1 VSHIVQPFANYKRL
15 GVMLVVLCACANSL
29 GWSQT
34 ISHTV
39 SASAAAVEA
48 TGSKEILGQV
58 ILAANP
64 SGGGTQITQASSLRF
79 WYEGV
84 PITNRFEGALSANPA
99 TGLISHPD
107 GITVQLSGGYVSAA
121 VNATVSNTLVNDAL
135 TGILTLNLPGGL
147 AISAGDAIRISGI
160 RASILGKVE
169 GDGIRC
175 LFTAFPS
182 NSHLL
187 SVGFATVGLV
197 VDHSLRILSPGSL
210 PDGLLGTAYLQTLL
224 ATGGTPPYTWRLTAG
239 SLSNIPLFLNAVS
252 GVLSGGPTQGGR
264 FTFTI
269 EVCDSQKAMAKRDFT
284 LSVQGISLDHGGL
297 HFGEAAVGT
306 SVTDTITVSN
316 VGTAG
321 QDVTVGRN
329 GSAAFT
335 IAPSFL
341 SLEAGQSQLL
351 HVTFTPPDDN
361 NGLEFAGEVLVQ
373 SQGVRRIVSLTGR
386 GHSSTSP
393 VFSVRP
399 ISGPTTGNTR
409 VRVRGTGL
417 VAVSDISLG
426 GVSLSNLTR
435 TAEDEWMGVTRPHS
449 AELADLTIVLSDGA
463 VITVPDS
470 YDYRQLA
477 KATPSP
483 GDLRIRFVSDT
494 PEFRSNLGINNV
506 GNQPASVSIA
516 LVENNGLVVA
526 RKTASVAA
534 NGMTQIN
541 NILRYLEDSDDTT
554 GREGY
559 LWLTA
564 NQPIRAWASQ
574 IDSASLDPSLQSA
587 TAETSSH
594 LLVPSSV
601 ANDRFRTALL
611 IASASAADGSVSLI
625 ARNPSGIVQAT
636 LSNLSLPGFGFLY
649 FEDLYGSLGLDSVS
663 GPVEVTAQGDLQL
676 MALARIYSREQ
687 TGGFLN
693 AVPAERA
700 GREIY
705 IPHLIDTVQLRTN
718 LGLNNPGST
727 VANVTFSLL
736 SRGGLVIGSLS
747 DLVPA
752 GALVQWDDV
761 IRSLLGSS
769 SRTGQEGW
777 LRVQSD
783 QDIVAWVSQINNTSQ
798 DPDFLVGT
806 VPSSGRL
813 LIPSVVSAGRYH
825 STLVLVNA
833 DSAPNSISVTAR
845 GTDGTTRRTTIL
857 TIPGNG
863 WVSYDDVLSSLGLA
877 GTFGPLEL
885 VSTLNKP
892 ILAVSRV
899 INDDRTS
906 GLFEAVP
913 LPSAP

>member
-1 VSHIVQPFANYKRL
+1 
-15 GVMLVVLCACANSL
+15 MLVVLCACASSL

-39 SASAAAVEA
+39 SASTAAVEA
-48 TGSKEILGQV
+48 TGSKEILGEV
-58 ILAANP
+58 ILAASA

-79 WYEGV
+79 WYQGV
-84 PITNRFEGALSANPA
+84 PITNRFDGALSANPA

-121 VNATVSNTLVNDAL
+121 VNATVSNTVVNDAL

-147 AISAGDAIRISGI
+147 AISAGDAIRISGV
-160 RASILGKVE
+160 RASILGRLE
-169 GDGIRC
+169 GESIRC

-182 NSHLL
+182 NSHLM
-187 SVGFATVGLV
+187 SVAFATVGLV
-197 VDHSLRILSPGSL
+197 VDHSLRILTPGSL
-210 PDGLLGTAYLQTLL
+210 PDGLMGTVYLQTLL
-224 ATGGTPPYTWRLTAG
+224 ATGGTPPYRWDLAAG
-239 SLSNIPLFLNAVS
+239 SLPIPLFLNPIT

-269 EVCDSQKAMAKRDFT
+269 EVCDSQKAKAKRDFT
-284 LSVQGISLDHGGL
+284 LNVQGISLDHGGL

-316 VGTAG
+316 VGTAV
-321 QDVTVGRN
+321 QDVAVGRN

-341 SLEAGQSQLL
+341 SLGAGQSQLL

-417 VAVSDISLG
+417 ASVSDVSLG

-435 TAEDEWMGVTRPHS
+435 TAENEWMGVAGPHS
-449 AELADLTIVLSDGA
+449 VGLADLTIVFSDGA

-470 YDYRQLA
+470 YNYRQLA
-477 KATPSP
+477 KATPSS

-506 GNQPASVSIA
+506 GDQPASVSIA

-574 IDSASLDPSLQSA
+574 IDSVSLDPSLQSA

-625 ARNPSGIVQAT
+625 SRNPSGIVQAT

-663 GPVEVTAQGDLQL
+663 GPIEVKAQGDLQL

-736 SRGGLVIGSLS
+736 SREGLVIGSLS

-783 QDIVAWVSQINNTSQ
+783 QELVAWVSQINNTSQ

-813 LIPSVVSAGRYH
+813 LIPSVASAGSYR

-833 DSAPNSISVTAR
+833 HSAPNSISLTAR
-845 GTDGTTRRTTIL
+845 GTDGTARRTTLL

-863 WVSYDDVLSSLGLA
+863 WLSYDDVLGSLGLA

-913 LPSAP
+913 LPSVP

>member
-1 VSHIVQPFANYKRL
+1 MQPFANHKRVGL
-15 GVMLVVLCACANSL
+15 ILLVLCACASSP

-39 SASAAAVEA
+39 SASTAAVEA
-48 TGSKEILGQV
+48 TGSSEILGEV
-58 ILAANP
+58 ILAASA

-79 WYEGV
+79 WYQGV
-84 PITNRFEGALSANPA
+84 PITNLFEGALFANPA

-107 GITVQLSGGYVSAA
+107 GITVQLSGGYASAA
-121 VNATVSNTLVNDAL
+121 VNATVSNMLVNDAL
-135 TGILTLNLPGGL
+135 TGILTLSLPGGL
-147 AISAGDAIRISGI
+147 AISAGDEIRISGI
-160 RASILGKVE
+160 RANIRGKVE
-169 GDGIRC
+169 GDSIRC

-182 NSHLL
+182 NSHLVN
-187 SVGFATVGLV
+187 VGFATVGLV
-197 VDHSLRILSPGSL
+197 VDHSLRILTPGSL
-210 PDGLLGTAYLQTLL
+210 PDALIGAVYSQTLL
-224 ATGGTPPYTWRLTAG
+224 ATGGTPPYSWHLATG
-239 SLSNIPLFLNAVS
+239 SLPIPLFLNPVS

-269 EVCDSQKAMAKRDFT
+269 EICDSQKAKASRDFT
-284 LSVQGISLDHGGL
+284 LDVQGISLDHGGV
-297 HFGEAAVGT
+297 HFGEAVVGT
-306 SVTDTITVSN
+306 SVTRTITVSN
-316 VGTAG
+316 LGTAV

-329 GSAAFT
+329 GNPAFT
-335 IAPSFL
+335 IAPLFL
-341 SLEAGQSQLL
+341 SLEAGQSQPLD
-351 HVTFTPPDDN
+351 VTFTPPNDN
-361 NGLEFAGEVLVQ
+361 NGLEFAGEVVVQ

-386 GHSSTSP
+386 GHSAASP

-417 VAVSDISLG
+417 ASVSDISLG

-435 TAEDEWMGVTRPHS
+435 TAEDEWLGVAGSH
-449 AELADLTIVLSDGA
+449 LAGPVDLTIVLSDDA

-470 YDYRQLA
+470 YNYRQLA

-494 PEFRSNLGINNV
+494 PEFRSNLGINNLDS
-506 GNQPASVSIA
+506 QPASVSIS

-526 RKTASVAA
+526 RKTALVAA

-541 NILRYLEDSDDTT
+541 NILRYLEDSDDIT

-574 IDSASLDPSLQSA
+574 IDSVSLDPSLQSA
-587 TAETSSH
+587 TGETSSN

-601 ANDRFRTALL
+601 ANERFRTALL
-611 IASASAADGSVSLI
+611 IASASAADGSIRLI
-625 ARNPSGIVQAT
+625 ARDRSGIVQAT
-636 LSNLSLPGFGFLY
+636 RGDLSLPGFGFLY
-649 FEDLYGSLGLDSVS
+649 FEDFYGSLGLDSVS
-663 GPVEVTAQGDLQL
+663 GPIEVKSQGDVQL

-700 GREIY
+700 ARDIY
-705 IPHLIDTVQLRTN
+705 IPHLIDTVQFRTN

-736 SRGGLVIGSLS
+736 SREGLVIGSLS

-752 GALVQWDDV
+752 GALVQWDNV

-783 QDIVAWVSQINNTSQ
+783 QELVAWVSQINNTSQ

-813 LIPSVVSAGRYH
+813 LIPSVVSAGSYR

-833 DSAPNSISVTAR
+833 DSAPNSISLTAR
-845 GTDGTTRRTTIL
+845 GTDGTARRTTLL

-863 WVSYDDVLSSLGLA
+863 WLRYDDVLASLDLA

-885 VSTLNKP
+885 VSTLNRP